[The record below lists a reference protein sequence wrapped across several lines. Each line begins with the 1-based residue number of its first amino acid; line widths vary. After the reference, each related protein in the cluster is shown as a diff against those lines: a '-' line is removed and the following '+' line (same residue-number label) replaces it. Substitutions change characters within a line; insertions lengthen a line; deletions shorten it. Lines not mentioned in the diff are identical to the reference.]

1 MEYNKSQSISRAEVN
16 FPEQNSARAYN
27 KSSQMSF
34 DDIASDQSSDAYSNS
49 DLNTGPEQNAKQN
62 TIAAESIWVSMPNG
76 EQLHMRHLIP
86 HAFDSAINQTIPAIK
101 NKRVFMLHGE
111 VECGR
116 IFYNDSGKG
125 LAYYFAEQGYE
136 VFIADLGG
144 RGRSLTPDTEAST
157 LSVYDIVNE
166 AIPRMLKAINH
177 CPNAYSSD
185 INSSNLDKSAAS
197 IWVGHGFGA
206 VLLSAAWARLNAAEQ
221 SAQQMIFFGA
231 RRQLQAK
238 HRLANAFVKTFCHP
252 LTAKLVNWRNVFP
265 ATRMRLGSAD
275 ENAQWFR
282 VYSQWMNSS
291 EWLDSEDGFD
301 YRAALQNNPIPAALH
316 FAAAADT
323 VFAETGDVRNFIEE
337 LGAHDARMIVLDTI
351 NGSKRKYDHLS
362 MLMDSAAIDDVFAEA
377 IDWLAIQDYQQQIDM
392 LANNAPLYRGADSLP
407 SNSQQ
412 VHSNTAIE
420 CHSSSV
426 SAYAAVE
433 ETNLEFSFK
442 ESDSDDVHAPSS
454 DLTEAVA

>member
-1 MEYNKSQSISRAEVN
+1 MEYNKSQSISRAEVK
-16 FPEQNSARAYN
+16 FPEHNSARAYN
-27 KSSQMSF
+27 KASQMSF
-34 DDIASDQSSDAYSNS
+34 DDIASDQSSEAILQS
-49 DLNTGPEQNAKQN
+49 DSDSRLKDRPEHSSKQN
-62 TIAAESIWVSMPNG
+62 TIAADSIWVSMPNG

-86 HAFDSAINQTIPAIK
+86 SETDSAINETIPAIK

-136 VFIADLGG
+136 VFVADLGG

-157 LSVYDIVNE
+157 LTVHDIVTE
-166 AIPRMLKAINH
+166 AIPRMLKAISH
-177 CPNAYSSD
+177 CPNAY
-185 INSSNLDKSAAS
+185 NSNIDNSAAN

-206 VLLSAAWARLNAAEQ
+206 VLLSAAWARLSAAKQ

-238 HRLANAFVKTFCHP
+238 HRLANAFVKIFCHP

-291 EWLDSEDGFD
+291 EWLDTEDGFD

-316 FAAAADT
+316 FAASADT
-323 VFAETGDVRNFIEE
+323 VFAETGDVRHFIEE
-337 LGAHDARMIVLDTI
+337 LGTHDARMIVLDTI

-362 MLMDSAAIDDVFAEA
+362 MLMDNAAIDDVFSEV
-377 IDWLAIQDYQQQIDM
+377 IDWLAIQDYQQQID
-392 LANNAPLYRGADSLP
+392 LLTDRASLRKGSEISEDSPYQRRNNTS
-407 SNSQQ
+407 
-412 VHSNTAIE
+412 IE
-420 CHSSSV
+420 RH
-426 SAYAAVE
+426 SAYASVE
-433 ETNLEFSFK
+433 EASLEFSFN
-442 ESDSDDVHAPSS
+442 ESDADEIHAPRPN
-454 DLTEAVA
+454 LTEAVA